1 MKVTINKPEDS
12 IDLSMVT
19 EDMYFVGTEEGKAD
33 CILSREDY
41 NKGNFFFLSLSNIT
55 NRNGYSESGGDNL
68 NHKIVGWLKGF
79 KNREVHAFRT
89 YQEAFKFI
97 ADNL

>member
-19 EDMYFVGTEEGKAD
+19 EDMYFVGVNPQGKANN
-33 CILSREDY
+33 ILTTDGYFSGEYSFRNIPFDFT
-41 NKGNFFFLSLSNIT
+41 KGN
-55 NRNGYSESGGDNL
+55 RAEVSGTIKECIEHYFNSC
-68 NHKIVGWLKGF
+68 KGQ
-79 KNREVHAFRT
+79 VHAFRT

-97 ADNL
+97 AENL